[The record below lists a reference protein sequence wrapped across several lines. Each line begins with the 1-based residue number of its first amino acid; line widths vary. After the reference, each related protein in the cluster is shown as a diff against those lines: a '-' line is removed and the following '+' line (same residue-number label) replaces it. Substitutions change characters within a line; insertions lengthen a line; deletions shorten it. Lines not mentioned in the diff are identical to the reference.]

1 MDMIRRNMTQIK
13 TLKGL
18 EKQVQINKLNFQEAM
33 LNGYISNL
41 NFVLFKQSRKYQ
53 NYTKPVLQKS
63 YLNPPPHVITN
74 IWHDSIKAHMLSLL
88 CPTVF
93 NCAIILNFFF
103 PPQITP
109 P

>member
-18 EKQVQINKLNFQEAM
+18 EKQVQIKINTLNFQETT

-41 NFVLFKQSRKYQ
+41 NFMLFEQNRKYH

-63 YLNPPPHVITN
+63 YFKKK
-74 IWHDSIKAHMLSLL
+74 DQLL
-88 CPTVF
+88 
-93 NCAIILNFFF
+93 
-103 PPQITP
+103 
-109 P
+109 